1 MNIELTGSI
10 LRTVGDRTITVKQGW
25 NSIGYTPAIN
35 LPVATAL
42 ADYFDEAEDGDIVKS
57 QTAFAIFS
65 SDGAGSG
72 DWKGD
77 LKYMKPGEGYMLYR
91 KNSGEAKFVY
101 PFYDANETFFEE
113 SGSTATAYSSN
124 MTLTAIA
131 EGIELQEG
139 DKVIAYADAEIV
151 GESIIKEDRM
161 YMTITGDKSVPLSFV
176 VERDGDV
183 IAASNNAL
191 SYAVDAISGTYNE
204 PTAINFATADKSQ
217 FAQHDAWYTL
227 EGLKLEKKP
236 VKRGI
241 YIYNG
246 RKQVIK

>member
-1 MNIELTGSI
+1 
-10 LRTVGDRTITVKQGW
+10 
-25 NSIGYTPAIN
+25 
-35 LPVATAL
+35 
-42 ADYFDEAEDGDIVKS
+42 
-57 QTAFAIFS
+57 
-65 SDGAGSG
+65 
-72 DWKGD
+72 
-77 LKYMKPGEGYMLYR
+77 
-91 KNSGEAKFVY
+91 
-101 PFYDANETFFEE
+101 
-113 SGSTATAYSSN
+113 